1 MSTEQLKNLVIDK
14 ISEIEDENFLQAIKT
29 ILDTNKATAGIYKL
43 TEEQKQKVKIGLT
56 QLDNGQ
62 IISNEDLEKEEDE
75 WLRK

>member
-29 ILDTNKATAGIYKL
+29 ILDSNTATASIYKL
-43 TEEQKQKVKIGLT
+43 TEEQKQKVNIGLN
-56 QLDNGQ
+56 QLDKGQ

-75 WLRK
+75 WLKE